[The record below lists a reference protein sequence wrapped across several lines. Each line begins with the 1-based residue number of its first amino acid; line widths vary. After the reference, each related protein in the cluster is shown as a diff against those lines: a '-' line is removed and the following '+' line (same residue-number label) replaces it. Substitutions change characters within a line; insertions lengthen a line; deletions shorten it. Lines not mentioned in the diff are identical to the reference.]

1 MIGVLAFTASTTPSD
16 QRPRDGKRAAYK
28 NPSYE
33 TLLQTQGG
41 VYMTEHELGISDRK
55 AYATDCLRRSMRLQ
69 KIPYFATRLSTKLC
83 V

>member
-1 MIGVLAFTASTTPSD
+1 MIGVLAFTASTTPRD
-16 QRPRDGKRAAYK
+16 QRPRDEKRAAYK

-41 VYMTEHELGISDRK
+41 VYTN
-55 AYATDCLRRSMRLQ
+55 CLRRSMRLQ
-69 KIPYFATRLSTKLC
+69 KIPYFATRLSTRLC